1 MAGYEG
7 RYRETVKGFGGGE
20 AASGVAGTTVAEVSV
35 LCVCI
40 YYVGSYRQ
48 SNPWMVIWLH
58 SEAVCRVLALNLM
71 TLRIE
76 QSSSV

>member
-20 AASGVAGTTVAEVSV
+20 AASGEAGTTVAEVCV

-40 YYVGSYRQ
+40 YYMYVGSY
-48 SNPWMVIWLH
+48 V
-58 SEAVCRVLALNLM
+58 
-71 TLRIE
+71 RIDN
-76 QSSSV
+76 QIPGW